1 MSSLTSAI
9 ASYLINSLWLIP
21 LIAATGWLM
30 SRMLR
35 RLGPQ
40 VEHFLWVST
49 LLLSVL
55 TPAFPLYRWLP
66 AFLPLPHSASG
77 HSSITF
83 VAAQGLDLKAA
94 NVFIIP
100 TTLIVPLLF
109 LYFIA
114 LLYFA
119 VRLGWSIYCTATLYR
134 NSSAVSLSAVHD
146 ELWHRCR
153 QAFSIDEASILS
165 SSRITGPVTMGLRK
179 PALLMPAEF
188 FSTCAPQD
196 FLAALAHECA
206 HMRRR
211 DFQKNLLYEFASL
224 FIAFHPV
231 THILKSNIAQTR
243 EMICDAMATDKF
255 IDSRIYTQSLLRL
268 AAMIALAP
276 RVSPTHAI
284 GIFDANILEKRIMVM
299 NSKKRT
305 IRPALKYGLL
315 IPATLFLLSI
325 AIAGA
330 AKAVVIEQPSPS
342 SSSDEAKQ
350 EGRVYRIG
358 KDVSAPILIQD
369 VPPDFPASARSGKYK
384 FIGTCLLAL
393 IVDASGTPRD
403 VKVERSLG
411 PDFDANAIKAVQQ
424 YRFTPAMHAGQP
436 VAVALHIE
444 VNFRK
449 Y

>member
-21 LIAATGWLM
+21 LIAATGWFM

-40 VEHFLWVST
+40 VEHPIWVST

-55 TPAFPLYRWLP
+55 TPAFSLYRWLA

-134 NSSAVSLSAVHD
+134 NSSAVALSAAQD

-165 SSRITGPVTMGLRK
+165 SSQITGPVTMGLRK

-243 EMICDAMATDKF
+243 EMICDAMATDKL

-276 RVSPTHAI
+276 RISPTHAI

-330 AKAVVIEQPSPS
+330 AKAVVIEQPS
-342 SSSDEAKQ
+342 SDEAKQ
-350 EGRVYRIG
+350 EGQVYRIG
-358 KDVSAPILIQD
+358 KDVSAPILIHD
-369 VPPDFPASARSGKYK
+369 VSPDFPESARGGKDK
-384 FIGTCLLAL
+384 FNGTCLLAL

-403 VKVERSLG
+403 VKVKRSLG

-444 VNFRK
+444 VNFQK